1 MSDIKGYDKSI
12 EDLFINF
19 LFSDP
24 ELFVRCK
31 GIVDP
36 SYFEDTKNKTT
47 ISTLMEYSNKY
58 NSLPSIEQVKSLC
71 KKTDIELLSDISD
84 SHRNWFLDEFETF
97 CRHKALENVILD
109 SIEMIKD
116 KRYGEVEKSV
126 KEAVQI
132 GLVRNLGLDY
142 FEDPKARL
150 ERIKQND
157 GLISTGWETVDSK
170 LFGGFNKGGLHI
182 FAGQSG
188 SGKSVVMQNLTVNW
202 ALNGLNT
209 VYVTLE
215 LSEDLCAMRIDAMT
229 SGVNT
234 RYILRDLDDVA
245 IKVRNIAKTNK
256 GTIRIKQMRNGSTAN
271 DILSFIKEYQIQTGV
286 KVDAIAVDYL
296 DLMMPGSVKV
306 GVSDAFVK
314 DKYVS
319 EELRNLAIDL
329 DCILL
334 TASQLNRNSYESTDY
349 DGASVAGG
357 ISKLNTADN
366 MLAIFTTPSMKESG
380 RYQFQFMKTRS
391 SSGVG
396 TKVDMAYNP
405 ETLRIT
411 DLEDDDEDEADTMT
425 TTRLLHNLKNKSKS
439 SKGNNS
445 KATDDSEQDD
455 ESETSESEDLMNK
468 IKSIRHIVKR

>member
-31 GIVDP
+31 GIIDP
-36 SYFEDTKNKTT
+36 SYFEDNKNKTT
-47 ISTLMEYSNKY
+47 VSTLIDYSNKY
-58 NSLPSIEQVKSLC
+58 NSLPTIEQVKSLC

-84 SHRNWFLDEFETF
+84 SHRDWFLDEFETF

-109 SIEMIKD
+109 SIEMIKE

-142 FEDPKARL
+142 FEDPKSRL
-150 ERIKQND
+150 ERIKKND
-157 GLISTGWETVDSK
+157 GLISTGWETVDAK

-202 ALNGLNT
+202 ALAGLNV

-229 SGVNT
+229 AGVNT
-234 RYILRDLDDVA
+234 RYILRDIDDVA
-245 IKVRNIAKTNK
+245 IKVRTIAKTNK

-296 DLMMPGSVKV
+296 DLMMPGTVKV

-329 DCILL
+329 NCILL

-405 ETLRIT
+405 DTLRIT
-411 DLEDDDEDEADTMT
+411 DLDDEDEDEADTMT
-425 TTRLLHNLKNKSKS
+425 TTRLLHNLKNKAKITKTEQNKS
-439 SKGNNS
+439 
-445 KATDDSEQDD
+445 DDSDGDGEI
-455 ESETSESEDLMNK
+455 SESEDLMNK